1 MIIHF
6 IIYNTKTGNFETNP
20 KLSAQVSDREAVK
33 FQWFLM
39 VRNAT
44 MRYK

>member
-20 KLSAQVSDREAVK
+20 NLYDQRNMNPDNKNVLYSANN
-33 FQWFLM
+33 
-39 VRNAT
+39 NAGV
-44 MRYK
+44 